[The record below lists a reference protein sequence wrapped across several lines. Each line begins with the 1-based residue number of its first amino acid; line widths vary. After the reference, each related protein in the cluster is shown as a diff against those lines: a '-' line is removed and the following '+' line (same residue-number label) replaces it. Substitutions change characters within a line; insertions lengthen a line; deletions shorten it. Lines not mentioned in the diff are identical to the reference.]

1 MNNNRISNNYSSS
14 QFVRK
19 QHYSSTTV
27 LIIVG
32 FLIFIGLCVYLYNTY
47 KEFKAKLLATNVTKA
62 FTMCPDYWESIGN
75 NKCQNTK
82 SLGSCSTME
91 GSNIM
96 DFGGE
101 IFTNGNTGNYAK
113 CKWAQGCNVSWS
125 GIDRLC

>member
-1 MNNNRISNNYSSS
+1 MNNNRITNTSS

-19 QHYSSTTV
+19 QNYSTTTV

-32 FLIFIGLCVYLYNTY
+32 FLVFVGLCIYLYNAY
-47 KEFKAKLLATNVTKA
+47 KAFKAKLLATNVTKA
-62 FTMCPDYWESIGN
+62 FTTCPDYWDSIGN

-82 SLGSCSTME
+82 ALGSCSTTE
-91 GSNIM
+91 GANIM
-96 DFGGE
+96 DFGGD
-101 IFTNGNTGNYAK
+101 IFTNANTGNYAK